1 MYLYVIFLLQ
11 IVNQRPDTAAS
22 AASSASGIG
31 DMLEATSLGGKET
44 KDKVN
49 DNFFLERLFFI
60 KNVVNQLYYQTSQHQ
75 RLSFKWNKIERSL
88 RSLLRS
94 LIAMLLID
102 SIFIERLGLAPKK
115 CQLMKHSLGFTFL
128 FRFISMVGS
137 QRGRHLIARSAFNA
151 TLG

>member
-60 KNVVNQLYYQTSQHQ
+60 KKCCKSTLLPNFLAS
-75 RLSFKWNKIERSL
+75 KIK
-88 RSLLRS
+88 
-94 LIAMLLID
+94 
-102 SIFIERLGLAPKK
+102 F
-115 CQLMKHSLGFTFL
+115 
-128 FRFISMVGS
+128 
-137 QRGRHLIARSAFNA
+137 
-151 TLG
+151 